1 MTKLYAHLK
10 PYAFPIIFAIILHII
25 RSISELYLPNIT
37 ADMVNNGITQ
47 GDVGYILRLGGL
59 MLLVALGSSI
69 ASILANYISAK
80 ASNGFT
86 RDLRQEVFT
95 QVEHFSLYEF
105 DHFGTSSLIN
115 RTTND
120 IAQVRT
126 LLDFGLRM
134 SIIAPIMSVGSVVMA
149 YRRDPGLAM
158 IFVVVI
164 PVLAMIIFG
173 VVYKGLPLFESVQR
187 KLDEMNLILR
197 ERLTGI
203 RVIRAFHREGVEKTR
218 FQDKNRDYTLTS
230 IAVNRI
236 MGAMMPLVTLTMNLA
251 ILLIV
256 WFGGFRIQGGHMMV
270 GDLMAFIQY
279 AMQVMGA
286 LILLTRVFL
295 IVPRAMTSWGRVG
308 QVLDTSPEITDP
320 IQPQVPV
327 DHHGEVTFEHVDFY
341 YPGAEYPAL
350 SNISFTA
357 HPGKITAII
366 GSTGSGKTTLASL
379 LLRHYEVTGGA
390 IRLDGV
396 DVRHMTQES
405 LRNRIGYGAQRT
417 LLFSGTIRE
426 NLRWGKEDA
435 TEEDMDRACRIAQ
448 AKEFIDRLPDGYDHV
463 LTQGAK
469 NLSGGQKQ
477 RLAIARALIGHPT
490 IVLFDDAFSALD
502 FATEARLRQA
512 LSKEAHEATTIIIS
526 QRVHSVMQADQILVM
541 EAGRIVGQG
550 THEDLLAHN
559 PVYQEIVTSQ
569 LSKEEIA

>member
-1 MTKLYAHLK
+1 
-10 PYAFPIIFAIILHII
+10 
-25 RSISELYLPNIT
+25 
-37 ADMVNNGITQ
+37 
-47 GDVGYILRLGGL
+47 
-59 MLLVALGSSI
+59 
-69 ASILANYISAK
+69 
-80 ASNGFT
+80 
-86 RDLRQEVFT
+86 
-95 QVEHFSLYEF
+95 
-105 DHFGTSSLIN
+105 
-115 RTTND
+115 
-120 IAQVRT
+120 
-126 LLDFGLRM
+126 
-134 SIIAPIMSVGSVVMA
+134 
-149 YRRDPGLAM
+149 
-158 IFVVVI
+158 
-164 PVLAMIIFG
+164 
-173 VVYKGLPLFESVQR
+173 
-187 KLDEMNLILR
+187 
-197 ERLTGI
+197 
-203 RVIRAFHREGVEKTR
+203 
-218 FQDKNRDYTLTS
+218 
-230 IAVNRI
+230 
-236 MGAMMPLVTLTMNLA
+236 
-251 ILLIV
+251 
-256 WFGGFRIQGGHMMV
+256 
-270 GDLMAFIQY
+270 
-279 AMQVMGA
+279 
-286 LILLTRVFL
+286 
-295 IVPRAMTSWGRVG
+295 MTSWGRVG